1 VWAVPYSS
9 RFAYDAGPGE
19 EVRHQRQKSTRA
31 STRPL
36 VGKRR
41 QRSEADASASVGQT
55 TDAYVVEQL
64 VDIREDGEGVK
75 QVLVAW
81 EGYRRRTWEAYDS
94 MKEQLPKLVVQL
106 EQQLR
111 RANDGDDDL
120 EDDDDVDDG
129 RSFLQAFIA
138 QHSIST
144 TYRWTPDRIA
154 ALELAASLR
163 SPPVKITVVELVKTA
178 IALVRGAL

>member
-1 VWAVPYSS
+1 MP
-9 RFAYDAGPGE
+9 
-19 EVRHQRQKSTRA
+19 HQRQKSKPAGTKPVA
-31 STRPL
+31 
-36 VGKRR
+36 GKRR
-41 QRSEADASASVGQT
+41 QRPEADASASAGQT

-81 EGYRRRTWEAYDS
+81 EGYRRRTWESYDS
-94 MKEQLPKLVVQL
+94 MKEQLPKLVEQL

-111 RANDGDDDL
+111 CANDGDDDL

-138 QHSIST
+138 QHGIST

-178 IALVRGAL
+178 IALVRGAP